1 MWDSLKMKVSIN
13 LGNEG
18 MQTGFDVA
26 DALQGIGVD
35 LVNWSEY
42 KEDASEGV
50 GDLAR
55 IVNQTIFDR
64 NGNDV
69 GRWSIDDTEI
79 S

>member
-1 MWDSLKMKVSIN
+1 MLKMKVSIN

-18 MQTGFDVA
+18 MRSGFDVA
-26 DALQGIGVD
+26 EVFQQIGQDVI
-35 LVNWSEY
+35 NWDVYS
-42 KEDASEGV
+42 DDQEG
-50 GDLAR
+50 DNLAR